1 MGLLSVFTGNATE
14 ISAEKLDRLLEEL
27 SAPGE
32 VIEKA
37 YQLVR
42 DVIVFTNYRV
52 ILIDRQGVT
61 GKKAE
66 VLSIPYGKITKF
78 AKESAG
84 VFDLD
89 AELKIWVGSDPE
101 PLRQQFGRSVNINE
115 VYAVLSA
122 HVLN

>member
-1 MGLLSVFTGNATE
+1 MGLLSVFTGNASE
-14 ISAEKLDRLLEEL
+14 VSAEKLDQLLEEL

-32 VIEKA
+32 EIEKA

-42 DVIVFTNYRV
+42 DVIVFTNRRI
-52 ILIDRQGVT
+52 ILVDKQGVT
-61 GKKAE
+61 GHKAE

-78 AKESAG
+78 AKESAS

-101 PLRQQFGRSVNINE
+101 PITQQFSRGASINE
-115 VYAVLSA
+115 VYSILSTYVLA
-122 HVLN
+122 